1 VSALALAAPATRL
14 QPGLEVG
21 TPGVLGSLALRP
33 GDRRRPEAGE
43 VEVEVCAAGLNF
55 KDVLLAL
62 GFIPLPATARVRLGS
77 ECAGRVAALGE
88 GVEGLAVGDE
98 VVSFGYGCFAP
109 YAICPAGLV
118 LKKPEHLSFVEAAT
132 IPVAFSTACVA
143 LLELAR
149 LRRGERLLV
158 HAAAGG
164 VGMAAV
170 QVARRIGA
178 VVFATAGSEE
188 KRDFLR
194 SLGIE
199 HVFDSRSLRF
209 ADEVMKWTSGHGVD
223 VVLNSL
229 AGDFIPRSLSVLAP
243 HGRFLEIGKR
253 DIYANTALGM
263 RHFERGLSF
272 IAVNLDWSRGGFG
285 TVWRRV
291 VRRFADR
298 SFEPL
303 PHRVFPLDQAAAA
316 FQYMA
321 EARHIGKVVLAVAA
335 AEGRRYGA

>member
-1 VSALALAAPATRL
+1 MSALAPAAPATRL
-14 QPGLEVG
+14 QPYLEVG
-21 TPGVLGSLALRP
+21 TPGVLGSLAQRL
-33 GDRRRPEAGE
+33 GDRRRPQAGE
-43 VEVEVCAAGLNF
+43 VEVEVVAAGLNF

-62 GFIPLPATARVRLGS
+62 GFIPLPATARLRLGS

-88 GVEGLAVGDE
+88 GVEGLAIGDE
-98 VVSFGYGCFAP
+98 VLSFGYGCFAAH
-109 YAICPAGLV
+109 AICPSALV
-118 LKKPEHLSFVEAAT
+118 LKKPAHLSFVDAAT

-143 LLELAR
+143 LLGLAR
-149 LRRGERLLV
+149 LRRGERVLV

-170 QVARRIGA
+170 QVARRRGA

-188 KRDFLR
+188 KREFLR
-194 SLGIE
+194 SLGVE
-199 HVFDSRSLRF
+199 HVFDSRSLKF
-209 ADEVMKWTSGHGVD
+209 ADEVMKHTCGRGVD

-263 RHFERGLSF
+263 RQFERGLSF
-272 IAVNLDWSRGGFG
+272 IAVNLDWSRRGFDA
-285 TVWRRV
+285 VWRRI

-298 SFEPL
+298 TLEPL
-303 PHRVFPLDQAAAA
+303 PCRVFPLDQAAEA
-316 FQYMA
+316 FRYMA
-321 EARHIGKVVLAVAA
+321 EARHIGKVVLAVAD
-335 AEGRRYGA
+335 EGGRCEA